1 MTDEPRFQRVEGGAD
16 TLHLRYH
23 GGGIVAVVLWLADL
37 WISARGGTPAH
48 RSASIAAAA
57 QTSVRRARAWALVSA
72 VLMAGIVA
80 LITAS
85 GLKDTSPVETNLPP
99 PPTVT
104 GGLDHLLASLRQ
116 TYGFYYH
123 D

>member
-23 GGGIVAVVLWLADL
+23 GGGVVAVVLWLADL

-72 VLMAGIVA
+72 VLMVGIVA
-80 LITAS
+80 LITVRAGHHGVRAGS
-85 GLKDTSPVETNLPP
+85 GPLPP
-99 PPTVT
+99 HAKAAVCPT
-104 GGLDHLLASLRQ
+104 
-116 TYGFYYH
+116 
-123 D
+123 